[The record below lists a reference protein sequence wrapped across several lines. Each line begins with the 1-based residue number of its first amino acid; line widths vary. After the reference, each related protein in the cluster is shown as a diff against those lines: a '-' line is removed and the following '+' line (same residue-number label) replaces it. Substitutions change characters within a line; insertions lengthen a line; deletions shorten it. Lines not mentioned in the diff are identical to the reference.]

1 MSTDTTDR
9 QMVLVNKAILYAA
22 LINAGG
28 YALVNWPP
36 NHWEPHM
43 TQATVEYSWLFIF
56 VVTLAVVIFAGY
68 RVIRLEWPA
77 FKSRVGTVLAR
88 FR

>member
-36 NHWEPHM
+36 NHWELRM
-43 TQATVEYSWLFIF
+43 GQAAVEWSWLVIF
-56 VVTLAVVIFAGY
+56 LVTVAVVIFAGY
-68 RVIRLEWPA
+68 RVLRLEWPA
-77 FKSRVGTVLAR
+77 FKSR
-88 FR
+88 FC